1 MTTKSRNYSVFWA
14 LLGKMPGKD
23 GDLKE
28 NLVYAISNS
37 RTSSLKEL
45 TDKEY
50 TELVRWMANRV
61 GFENKRKP
69 TTEGERE
76 LRSVVL
82 KLLDKLG
89 IHAINDDWSAVN
101 SFLLD
106 PKIAGR
112 LLYELDEQD
121 LGILIR
127 KINSIIDKNKASGQL
142 PYGINKIS
150 LN

>member
-1 MTTKSRNYSVFWA
+1 MRTKHRNYSTFWA
-14 LLGKMPGKD
+14 LLGKMPGND

-28 NLVYAISNS
+28 QLVETISGG
-37 RTSSLKEL
+37 RTTSLQGL
-45 TDKEY
+45 SDKEY
-50 TELVRWMANRV
+50 SELVRWMANQV
-61 GFENKRKP
+61 GKVNKTKP

-121 LGILIR
+121 LGVLIR
-127 KINSIIDKNKASGQL
+127 KLNSIVDKNRAASTMPL
-142 PYGINKIS
+142 GIKVN